1 MAGAPF
7 FGRDRGARRSFD
19 NDTGAHGS
27 RGQGLTRRL
36 RRMLKRIF
44 PGYVA
49 TLLLILLALL
59 ANRWYAHQ
67 NITRLSDATEQVA
80 RTHHVLDLIS
90 EVMTVVVDA
99 ETGQRGYLLSKDAAF
114 LEPYHAAIARSNRL
128 LSTLAVETQSHPE
141 QQQRL
146 ANLRELVQARLT
158 RLGNSITQPDP
169 TMDGVEALRIIRRGK
184 EQMDAIRAL
193 VAEMKAEESRLLTE
207 RTAHSHRTYQIA
219 VWANFLTAL
228 GALMVICAF
237 AVFVHRSLAGSQRHA
252 AAMQRANEEL
262 HDEMQERTRVEQALR
277 ESERIYRAI
286 GESIDYG
293 VWLCDPEGKNTYASP
308 SFLRL
313 VGLTQQQ
320 CTDFGWASV
329 LHPDEAERT
338 IAAWK
343 ECARAGG
350 TWDREHR
357 FRGTDGLWHSVLARG
372 VPVYGDQG
380 EMLCWAGINLDI
392 GRMKRTEQEL
402 QRAHA
407 ELEGRIEQR
416 TNELKRVN
424 DELHRE
430 VRQHALAVERLREH
444 AEEIEHAER
453 TIRESL
459 LEKEV
464 LLKEV
469 HHRVKN
475 NLQVISSLLYLQ
487 SQQTSDELSI
497 EMFNESQQRVRSM
510 ALVHERLYRSPDLA
524 QIDFAEYVGCLTDS
538 LFGANRAD
546 SDRIRV
552 VVDVQ
557 RTRLSIDTA
566 VPCGLL
572 VNELI
577 SNCLKHAFPENEIGS
592 ICVGLHRVS
601 DEEVLLSVRDD
612 GIGLPLS
619 IDPATSPTFGMQ
631 VIMALVEQ
639 LHGSL
644 EVKRCA
650 GTAFRIRFPN
660 VERVPVAQG

>member
-1 MAGAPF
+1 M
-7 FGRDRGARRSFD
+7 
-19 NDTGAHGS
+19 
-27 RGQGLTRRL
+27 
-36 RRMLKRIF
+36 KRI
-44 PGYVA
+44 VHA
-49 TLLLILLALL
+49 RAVILVLLVLVLGI
-59 ANRWYAHQ
+59 NRWYSYR
-67 NITRLSDATEQVA
+67 NITRLSDAITQVA

-90 EVMTVVVDA
+90 EVMMVVVDA
-99 ETGQRGYLLSKDAAF
+99 ETGQRGFLLTNDEAF
-114 LEPYHAAIARSNRL
+114 LEPYHAAIARSESL
-128 LSTLAVETQSHPE
+128 LSTLAVETKDHPG
-141 QQQRL
+141 QQERL
-146 ANLRELVQARLT
+146 VKLRELVQARLT
-158 RLGNSITQPDP
+158 RLGKSITQPDP
-169 TMDGVEALRIIRRGK
+169 TLEGVEALRIIRRGK
-184 EQMDAIRAL
+184 EQMDAIRGL
-193 VAEMKAEESRLLTE
+193 VAEMKGEESRLLTE
-207 RTAHSHRTYQIA
+207 RNAHSHRTYQIA

-228 GALMVICAF
+228 GALMVIGAF
-237 AVFVHRSLAGSQRHA
+237 AVFVHSSLAGSQRHA

-262 HDEMQERTRVEQALR
+262 HDEMRERNRVEQALR

-293 VWLCDPEGKNTYASP
+293 VWLCEPDGRNTYASP

-320 CTDFGWASV
+320 CSDFGWSAS

-343 ECARAGG
+343 QCVKTG
-350 TWDREHR
+350 TMWDKEHS
-357 FRGTDGLWHSVLARG
+357 FRGSDGQWHSVLARG
-372 VPVYGDQG
+372 VPVYDDNG
-380 EMLCWAGINLDI
+380 ELLCWAGINLDI
-392 GRMKRTEQEL
+392 SRMKRTEQQL
-402 QRAHA
+402 QLARS
-407 ELEGRIEQR
+407 ELECRIEER

-424 DELHRE
+424 EELQRE
-430 VRQHALAVERLREH
+430 VRQHALAMERLREH
-444 AEEIEHAER
+444 AADLEQADR
-453 TIRESL
+453 TIRQSL
-459 LEKEV
+459 IEKEV

-524 QIDFAEYVGCLTDS
+524 QVDFADYIGCLTDS
-538 LFGANRAD
+538 LFGSNRAD

-557 RTRLSIDTA
+557 HARLSIDTA

-577 SNCLKHAFPENEIGS
+577 SNSLKHAFPANEIGC
-592 ICVGLHRVS
+592 INVGLHRVT
-601 DEEVLLSVRDD
+601 DDEVLLSVRDD
-612 GIGLPLS
+612 GVGLPVS

-644 EVKRCA
+644 EVERSG
-650 GTAFRIRFPN
+650 GTTFLIRFPN
-660 VERVPVAQG
+660 AERVPVAQG